1 MAIEVSIFFEAWQ
14 VLPEQPD
21 DVFGLVLVFLEVLHL
36 KDIIKIDP
44 QALLLRLRSRKA
56 PNNPLQALLLLIEWI

>member
-44 QALLLRLRSRKA
+44 QALLLRLRSLNA
-56 PNNPLQALLLLIEWI
+56 PNKPLQALLFLIEWI